1 MPYPRVEMV
10 SEEQMLRDRHPQH
23 HSICETI
30 REIYEMTEEMPEV
43 RLKCRTAMAMA
54 KKMHFKLKEYRDM
67 YAKDNE
73 IIIKEN

>member
-10 SEEQMLRDRHPQH
+10 SEEQMLRDRHPNH

-30 REIYEMTEEMPEV
+30 REIYEMTEIPEV
-43 RLKCRTAMAMA
+43 KLRCRIAMSMA

-73 IIIKEN
+73 INI